1 MVTAENSNHTR
12 IVMIPYPGRD
22 LAILAI
28 IVAFV
33 IPILGPVIGFFT
45 AKAGIEEAR
54 VRGYSQIGI
63 HRFAYGFGAILLLI
77 QLLAVLIAILT
88 ANGTLASI
96 FG

>member
-28 IVAFV
+28 IVSFV
-33 IPILGPVIGFFT
+33 IPVLGPIIGFFT

-63 HRFAYGFGAILLLI
+63 HRFAFSLSGILFALELALTLGLI
-77 QLLAVLIAILT
+77 LNAAGVFS
-88 ANGTLASI
+88 TL
-96 FG
+96 FR